1 MKIIILIILL
11 ILLNSLQGSDISWR
25 VECECEE
32 RYRLED
38 EAAAVAAAIAASQ
51 ANKYKRTNMKSQILQ
66 PIKSI
71 SGKTEQKF
79 RPEDE
84 TKAVAA
90 PQNENK
96 KSETETQ
103 IIQPIISSTIEL
115 TDIEKQLN
123 RPPKEN
129 TEENYRGEKLDKNIS
144 KREINFRDTSNTKN
158 SILKLLLENKNM
170 EIFMEFNSP
179 KGAIFTR
186 QAPNG
191 KSYKRHNECKCAI
204 FENTSVKEKELPL
217 FIKTIHDVC
226 GNEAGLENCE
236 QKCNEEMTNQE
247 FDNNACNA
255 IGENK
260 IIFMAYFVEACNS
273 VGGWKSLGISSK
285 MLCCQENIS
294 VTCDI

>member
-1 MKIIILIILL
+1 M
-11 ILLNSLQGSDISWR
+11 SLVVYNTIFFRGSDISWR

-51 ANKYKRTNMKSQILQ
+51 ANKYKRTNMKSQILL

-84 TKAVAA
+84 TKAIAA
-90 PQNENK
+90 SQNENK
-96 KSETETQ
+96 KFETETQ
-103 IIQPIISSTIEL
+103 IIQPIMSSTIEL

-129 TEENYRGEKLDKNIS
+129 TEENYSREKLDKNIS
-144 KREINFRDTSNTKN
+144 KREINFGDTSNTKN

-170 EIFMEFNSP
+170 EIFMEFNNP
-179 KGAIFTR
+179 KGAIYTR

-191 KSYKRHNECKCAI
+191 KSYNSLQKRHNECKCAI

-217 FIKTIHDVC
+217 FVKTIHDVC

-236 QKCNEEMTNQE
+236 QKCNEEMTNLE
-247 FDNNACNA
+247 FDNSTCNA

-260 IIFMAYFVEACNS
+260 IIFVR
-273 VGGWKSLGISSK
+273 KKL
-285 MLCCQENIS
+285 
-294 VTCDI
+294 DIL